1 MALVL
6 DSPTRDEIL
15 KLSNNPM
22 PVLVLNKM
30 SFDELETMNHQ
41 IGKIV
46 EEEFLEKSLYEQLMQ
61 LRARIVLT
69 MWSS

>member
-6 DSPTRDEIL
+6 DSPSRDEL
-15 KLSNNPM
+15 LTLANKPM
-22 PVLVLNKM
+22 PVALNKM
-30 SFDELETMNHQ
+30 SFDELEAMNHQ
-41 IGKIV
+41 IGQII
-46 EEEFLEKSLYEQLMQ
+46 EEEFLETSLREQLMQ